1 MRNFVELRLPARLAF
16 GSTGGVERRTEVVAL
31 ASGYER
37 RATPWADGRRR
48 YLVGQSIRTL
58 ADAAELLAFF
68 EARRGRL
75 VGFRFAD
82 FADAASA
89 PPGAVTTPLD
99 QPLGAGDGA
108 RRSFQLAKSYGDG
121 ADAYLRPITK
131 PVAASVRVGV
141 AGVELGPGA
150 FSVDVTT
157 GLVTLAAAPGAGA
170 AVTAGFRFDTPVRFD
185 TDRLDVTLEGFDAGR
200 VVAVP
205 LVEVRV

>member
-1 MRNFVELRLPARLAF
+1 MQNFVETRLPARLAF

-48 YLVGQSIRTL
+48 YLVGQSIRSL

-89 PPGAVTTPLD
+89 PPGSVLTPLD

-108 RRSFQLAKSYGDG
+108 GRIFALAKTYGEG
-121 ADAYLRPITK
+121 SDAYVRPIAK
-131 PVAASVRVGV
+131 PVAGSVRVAV
-141 AGVELGPGA
+141 AGAELAPSG
-150 FSVDVTT
+150 FTVDATT
-157 GLVTLAAAPGAGA
+157 GLVTLLTAPPPGA
-170 AVTAGFRFDTPVRFD
+170 AVTAGFRFDVPVRFD